1 MIVATI
7 RTARG
12 VAICSFLW
20 SVLFT
25 NNETDF
31 WMNWQLVLEMNRTA
45 LLGLVSVMLSM
56 LPDGAVMARAAKRR
70 MLAILLPSEACLRRL
85 IVIVTRTMEAPVVTA
100 RAASRASTPRGKASV
115 ERAPVFGLFDPRRR
129 VEAERTRRHGAGP
142 RVGFFDEWTPQGQKS
157 VPADEDELDFA
168 SLRHRIA
175 AMQRALD
182 DVPGQAQRLMQIIAR
197 RKLAGNRKVKV
208 MRPGRPPGHREGG
221 KREVDEMLAG
231 LNYLALWVLVEP
243 PPDWVMAD
251 GN

>member
-1 MIVATI
+1 MIAATI
-7 RTARG
+7 RAARD
-12 VAICSFLW
+12 VAFCSFLC
-20 SVLFT
+20 SVLFD

-31 WMNWQLVLEMNRTA
+31 WMNWQLVLETNRTA

-85 IVIVTRTMEAPVVTA
+85 IVIVTRTMDVPVVTA
-100 RAASRASTPRGKASV
+100 RAASETLTPRGKPNA

-168 SLRHRIA
+168 SLRRRIA

-182 DVPGQAQRLMQIIAR
+182 DLPGQAKRLSQIIAR
-197 RKLAGNRKVKV
+197 RKLTGNRKVRA
-208 MRPGRPPGHREGG
+208 MRPGRPPGHRDKG
-221 KREVDEMLAG
+221 KREVDEMLAH
-231 LNYLALWVLVEP
+231 LNYLALWVLEEP
-243 PPDWVMAD
+243 PPDWVVAD
-251 GN
+251 